1 MIDIKIKMIIYAIVL
16 FLLGLFFV
24 LWLNTS
30 KNLKTTTSELCLAQ
44 DKIKVLAEENTR
56 LVEYNLKKDA
66 KLKDIEAEYKE
77 KLKNIPVDACGD
89 AKPSKALLNYLRGN
103 K

>member
-1 MIDIKIKMIIYAIVL
+1 MRSNPIKVLKIIL
-16 FLLGLFFV
+16 FSILLGLFFV

-44 DKIKVLAEENTR
+44 DKIKVLTEENTR
-56 LVEYNLKKDA
+56 LVEYTLKKDA
-66 KLKDIEAEYKE
+66 ELKDIEAEYKE

-89 AKPSKALLNYLRGN
+89 AKPSKALLNYLKGN